1 MDFKNHLEAA
11 WSTTLQ
17 HIAMLILMTLVALV
31 VSGLT
36 VGILLPVVMAGFT
49 QSIVQL
55 MRDGREPRIEDLFSQ
70 MKLFLPL
77 FGFSIVVFIAIVV
90 GFFLLVLPG
99 LAVVFAVTFGC
110 LYMVPLMTDRN
121 MDLVEAVKT
130 SWKMAFDD
138 SIADHI
144 VVVILF
150 IGLISIGT
158 SVFVGILLTQPF
170 ATVFLISV
178 YLEKVDDNEDA
189 AANATATKT
198 VTDAERH

>member
-1 MDFKNHLEAA
+1 MDFKKHLEAA
-11 WSTTLQ
+11 WNTTLQ
-17 HIAMLILMTLVALV
+17 HIAMLILLTLVSLV
-31 VSGLT
+31 VSCLT
-36 VGILLPVVMAGFT
+36 AGILFPVVMAGFT
-49 QSIVQL
+49 HAIIQL
-55 MRDGREPRIEDLFSQ
+55 LRDGRDPRIEDLFSQ
-70 MKLFLPL
+70 MRLFLPL
-77 FGFSIVVFIAIVV
+77 LGFSVVVFIAVVV

-99 LAVVFAVTFGC
+99 LAVIFAVTFGC
-110 LYMVPLMTDRN
+110 LYMVPLMTDRKL
-121 MDLVEAVKT
+121 DLVDAIKT

-178 YLEKVDDNEDA
+178 YLERVAQSPQPSVNTPQPEKPQDE
-189 AANATATKT
+189 
-198 VTDAERH
+198 

>member
-1 MDFKNHLEAA
+1 MDFRKHLEVA
-11 WSTTLQ
+11 WNTTLR
-17 HIAMLILMTLVALV
+17 HIALLILMTLVSLV
-31 VSGLT
+31 VSVLT
-36 VGILLPVVMAGFT
+36 AGILFPVVMAGFT
-49 QSIVQL
+49 HAIVQL

-70 MKLFLPL
+70 MGLFLPL
-77 FGFSIVVFIAIVV
+77 CGFSIVVFIAVVV

-110 LYMVPLMTDRN
+110 LYLLPLMTDRKLN
-121 MDLVEAVKT
+121 LVDAIKT

-150 IGLISIGT
+150 MGLLSIGT

-170 ATVFLISV
+170 AVIFLISV
-178 YLEKVDDNEDA
+178 YLEKTSQ
-189 AANATATKT
+189 NAQPVA
-198 VTDAERH
+198 